1 MSEYSKG
8 IFLVFTAGV
17 LWSTIG
23 IAVRLINDAS
33 VWQIL
38 FYRGISMS
46 LFLFFVISVFQKQNP
61 INLIRNNFF
70 MNFVG
75 GLSLFFAY
83 LGGIYAIQKTSV
95 ANAMFLFACAPLL
108 AAILARFI
116 LNEKVQIITWICILI
131 ALFGISIMVFDNS
144 SSNSVFLGNIS
155 GIFSALGFAIFTVTL
170 RSGKSNNMMPS
181 VMFSGIIAVI
191 LTGIYCLS
199 NSYNLI
205 LSYNDTLISLG
216 MGVFQVGAG
225 LVLYTLGSKII
236 SAAEMTLLSLS
247 EVLLGPFW
255 VWLFLNESIKNQT
268 FLGGLIL
275 FSSIIVN
282 VLFTSNKTNKPN

>member
-1 MSEYSKG
+1 MSQYSKG
-8 IFLVFTAGV
+8 IILVFTAGI

-23 IAVRLINDAS
+23 IAVRLINEAS
-33 VWQIL
+33 VWHIL

-61 INLIRNNFF
+61 INLIRNNFL
-70 MNFVG
+70 MNLIG
-75 GLSLFFAY
+75 GLSLFLAY

-108 AAILARFI
+108 AAILAKLL
-116 LNEKVQIITWICILI
+116 LNEKVKIITWICILI

-144 SSNSVFLGNIS
+144 SSNSAFLGNIA

-191 LTGIYCLS
+191 ITGTFCLS

-205 LSYNDTLISLG
+205 LSYNDTFISLG

-255 VWLFLNESIKNQT
+255 VWLFLNETIKNQT
-268 FLGGLIL
+268 FIGGLIL
-275 FSSIIVN
+275 FSSIIIN
-282 VLFTSNKTNKPN
+282 ILFTSKKTNKKN